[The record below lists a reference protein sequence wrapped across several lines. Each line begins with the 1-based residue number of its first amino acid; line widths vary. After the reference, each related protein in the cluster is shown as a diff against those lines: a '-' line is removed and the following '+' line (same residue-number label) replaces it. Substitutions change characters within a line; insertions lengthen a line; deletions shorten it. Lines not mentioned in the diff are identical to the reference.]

1 MRWVVGAALAVLL
14 ALPAVLSSYAMTI
27 FILIF
32 FYAFL
37 GQAWNSVGGYAGQL
51 SVGHAA
57 FVGVGGYT
65 AAMLSIEGGL
75 TPWVGMFVGAVLAA
89 LLGAII
95 GYLGFRFGLRG
106 FYFVLLTVAFA
117 EICRI
122 AVSNI
127 DALGGPLGLY
137 ITFTG
142 DPRQFQFSDGRV
154 YYYVALALM
163 LVATAT
169 AWAIERRRFG
179 MYLAAIREDEA
190 AAEAL
195 GVDAFKYKMLAMI
208 VSSFLTGLA
217 GTFYAFYLFSLQP
230 NTLFGIPLSVEIAIR
245 PIVGGAGTLLGPI
258 VGSFILTPLAELSRL
273 YLGQG
278 GLHGAHLIAYGV
290 LLIGVVL
297 FLPEGAY
304 PRLRRALQRS
314 RGAPFSGDERSHA
327 APVSG
332 HPRSEPGDERSHA
345 APVSGH
351 PQSEPGDERSH
362 AAPVSGHPQSE
373 PADERSHAA
382 PVSGHPQSEPASRPP
397 LQQTLLVARGLSR
410 RFGGLQA
417 VAGLDLTV
425 QHGEMLGLIGPNG
438 AGKTT
443 VFNLLSGFL
452 TPDAGDVSFRDRSIV
467 GLPPHA
473 ICRLGLAR
481 TFQIVRPFP
490 RMTVLEN
497 VRVGALARHPQAVAA
512 RARARDVVER
522 VGLGARER
530 VTAGALTLAE
540 RKRLELARA
549 LATEPSLLLL
559 DEVMAGLNPTE
570 IETIIQLIRGIHESG
585 VSILLIE
592 HNMRAVMALSHR
604 IVVLSFGEKIAE
616 GAPADIANH
625 PKVVEAYLGDEY
637 VRAAPA

>member
-1 MRWVVGAALAVLL
+1 MRWALVAALVVLL
-14 ALPAVLSSYAMTI
+14 ALPAVLGSYAVTL

-32 FYAFL
+32 FYGFL
-37 GQAWNSVGGYAGQL
+37 GQAWNIVGGYAGQL

-65 AAMLSIEGGL
+65 AAMLSIETGL
-75 TPWVGMFVGAVLAA
+75 TPWLGMLVGGALAA

-127 DALGGPLGLY
+127 DAVGGPLGLY

-142 DPRQFQFSDGRV
+142 DPRQFQFQDSRV
-154 YYYVALALM
+154 YYYIALALM
-163 LVATAT
+163 LVATAA

-179 MYLAAIREDEA
+179 IYLAAIREDEA

-195 GVDAFKYKMLAMI
+195 GVNAFKYKMLAMI
-208 VSSFLTGLA
+208 VSSFLTGLG

-230 NTLFGIPLSVEIAIR
+230 NTLFGIPLSVEIIIR

-258 VGSFILTPLAELSRL
+258 LGSFILTPLAELSRL

-304 PRLRRALQRS
+304 PRLRRLLQRS
-314 RGAPFSGDERSHA
+314 RLASA
-327 APVSG
+327 SG
-332 HPRSEPGDERSHA
+332 HPRPEPASRT
-345 APVSGH
+345 PL
-351 PQSEPGDERSH
+351 QSEPGRI
-362 AAPVSGHPQSE
+362 VL
-373 PADERSHAA
+373 
-382 PVSGHPQSEPASRPP
+382 RPP
-397 LQQTLLVARGLSR
+397 SVQAGLTAPATVTLLVARGLSK

-425 QHGEMLGLIGPNG
+425 APGEMLGLIGPNG

-452 TPDAGDVSFRDRSIV
+452 TPDAGDVRFRGRSIV

-473 ICRLGLAR
+473 ICRRGLAR

-497 VRVGALARHPQAVAA
+497 VRVGALALHPRAPEAL
-512 RARARDVVER
+512 ARARDVVAR

-530 VTAGALTLAE
+530 VAAGALTLAE

-549 LATEPSLLLL
+549 LATGPALLLL

-592 HNMRAVMALSHR
+592 HNMRAVMALSQR
-604 IVVLSFGEKIAE
+604 IVVLSFGERIAE
-616 GAPADIANH
+616 GTPTDIANH
-625 PKVVEAYLGDEY
+625 PKVIEAYLGDEY
-637 VRAAPA
+637 VHAAPA